1 MVETSQYLT
10 VTALTQYLKRKFDAD
25 PYLAKVYLTGEISNY
40 RKRVGNQYFSLKDDH
55 AKIGALMFR
64 NAFSKLQFNL
74 EEGMKVLVVGR
85 VSLYEPSGE
94 YRLIVERLEP
104 DGVGALYQAFE
115 QLKKKLAAEGL
126 FERHQRPLPLFPKR
140 VAVVTSPSGAVIQD
154 IITTVARRY
163 PNVQFSS
170 TRFSA

>member
-64 NAFSKLQFNL
+64 DRKS
-74 EEGMKVLVVGR
+74 VV
-85 VSLYEPSGE
+85 
-94 YRLIVERLEP
+94 
-104 DGVGALYQAFE
+104 
-115 QLKKKLAAEGL
+115 
-126 FERHQRPLPLFPKR
+126 
-140 VAVVTSPSGAVIQD
+140 
-154 IITTVARRY
+154 
-163 PNVQFSS
+163 
-170 TRFSA
+170 

>member
-1 MVETSQYLT
+1 
-10 VTALTQYLKRKFDAD
+10 
-25 PYLAKVYLTGEISNY
+25 
-40 RKRVGNQYFSLKDDH
+40 
-55 AKIGALMFR
+55 MFR

-126 FERHQRPLPLFPKR
+126 FERHQRPLPLFPQR

-163 PNVQFSS
+163 PILQLILFPAIVQGDQAADSIVKQLNRINV
-170 TRFSA
+170 RI

>member
-1 MVETSQYLT
+1 M
-10 VTALTQYLKRKFDAD
+10 
-25 PYLAKVYLTGEISNY
+25 
-40 RKRVGNQYFSLKDDH
+40 GNQYFSLKDDH

-115 QLKKKLAAEGL
+115 QLKKNWLRRGYLNAI
-126 FERHQRPLPLFPKR
+126 
-140 VAVVTSPSGAVIQD
+140 SGHCH
-154 IITTVARRY
+154 
-163 PNVQFSS
+163 FSLNAW
-170 TRFSA
+170 RW